1 MMLGAIDEWFT
12 AGLAGIQQ
20 APGAAGYD
28 TLVIK
33 PAILGRLAHV
43 KGSYQTP
50 NGEVICEWTRQTRGH
65 HLDVTIPDN
74 TTATIY
80 VPVSR
85 GPHVTGS
92 QDAQALGRN
101 DGPAIYR
108 VGPGRHSFHTGLR
121 R

>member
-1 MMLGAIDEWFT
+1 MD
-12 AGLAGIQQ
+12 
-20 APGAAGYD
+20 PGAAGYD

-50 NGEVICEWTRQTRGH
+50 NGEVICEWTRQTRGF
-65 HLDVTIPDN
+65 HLDVTILDN

-80 VPVSR
+80 VPVS
-85 GPHVTGS
+85 GGTSVTAE
-92 QDAQALGRN
+92 QKDR
-101 DGPAIYR
+101 PAIYR
-108 VGPGRHSFHTGLR
+108 VGPGRYSFHTDLR